1 MIYIQLNAFLLLLLV
16 TLSLTVHFLYANTQK
31 TEGEDSELR
40 LCVCGWVMNVD
51 M

>member
-1 MIYIQLNAFLLLLLV
+1 MIYIQLNALLLLV
-16 TLSLTVHFLYANTQK
+16 AVSLTVHFLYANTQE